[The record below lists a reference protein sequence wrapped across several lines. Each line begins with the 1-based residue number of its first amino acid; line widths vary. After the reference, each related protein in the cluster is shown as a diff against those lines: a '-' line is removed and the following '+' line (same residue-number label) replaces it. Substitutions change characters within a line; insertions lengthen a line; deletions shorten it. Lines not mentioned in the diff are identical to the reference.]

1 MSDFIQTQKI
11 YSILELNNTVRRL
24 LKVEFPEPIWVCG
37 EIQDY
42 KASKDRRHI
51 YFNLVQKHPEI
62 NQIIAQVSA
71 KIFESHRDYIFNRL
85 KEIDPSF
92 ELKNDIEVKLKCEV
106 DLYPKGGSFG
116 LIVVDIDPFYTI
128 GKLAKNRL
136 LIIEELKRSG
146 LLEENKKRL
155 IGPVPLKI
163 GLITAL
169 GSAAYHDFIDELQ
182 KSNYGFK
189 IFVYDC
195 YMQGELVEDS
205 IILALN
211 FFNSLPDSFLD
222 VIVITR
228 GGGSTADL
236 SWFDSEKIAKTVALS
251 KFPVISAL
259 GHQINIT
266 ITDMVANLSV
276 KTPTK
281 GAQFLIEKVTEFLE
295 EVKELEKRIFIFL
308 DNYINLKKQNL
319 ENLTVKI
326 QTNLLRYFHYHN
338 EDILAKKINL
348 INYLENFFYYKKIKL
363 LEIFKSIKFQ
373 VSKIL
378 QERSQMLEHKLEK
391 VNLLKPENILKRG
404 YSITLLSDKILK
416 SIDKVAKH
424 DIIKTILYDGRLQS
438 EVITKE
444 GSNDKESDKI

>member
-24 LKVEFPEPIWVCG
+24 LKIEFPEPIWVCG

-51 YFNLVQKHPEI
+51 YFNLVQKHPEV

-71 KIFESHRDYIFNRL
+71 KIFESNRDYIFNRL
-85 KEIDPSF
+85 KEIDPNF

-136 LIIEELKRSG
+136 LIIEELKQKG
-146 LLEENKKRL
+146 LLEENKKRI

-163 GLITAL
+163 ALITAF
-169 GSAAYHDFIDELQ
+169 GSAAYYDFIDELK
-182 KSNYGFK
+182 KSKYGFK

-195 YMQGELVEDS
+195 YMQGQLVQNS
-205 IILALN
+205 VLSALK
-211 FFNSLPDSFLD
+211 FFNRLPDSSLD
-222 VIVITR
+222 AIVITR

-236 SWFDSEKIAKTVALS
+236 SWFDNKKIAEAIALS

-281 GAQFLIEKVTEFLE
+281 GAQFLIERVTEFLE
-295 EVKELEKRIFIFL
+295 EIKEIEKRIFIFL
-308 DNYINLKKQNL
+308 DDFINLKKQNL

-326 QTNLLRYFHYHN
+326 QTNLMRYFHYHK

-348 INYLENFFYYKKIKL
+348 TNYLENFFNYQELKI
-363 LEIFKSIKFQ
+363 LEIFTNIKFHI
-373 VSKIL
+373 SKIFTNR
-378 QERSQMLEHKLEK
+378 QQDLEHKLEK
-391 VNLLKPENILKRG
+391 INLLKPQNILKRG
-404 YSITLLSDKILK
+404 YSITLLNDKVLK
-416 SIDKVAKH
+416 SIDKVVED

-438 EVITKE
+438 EVIKKE
-444 GSNDKESDKI
+444 DNRDKENNKI